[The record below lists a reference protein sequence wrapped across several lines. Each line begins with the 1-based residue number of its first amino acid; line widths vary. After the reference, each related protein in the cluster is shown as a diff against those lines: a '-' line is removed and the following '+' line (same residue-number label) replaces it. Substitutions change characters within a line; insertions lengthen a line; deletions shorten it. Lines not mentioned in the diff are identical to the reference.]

1 METQRLSGESA
12 RAYAAYECYREFGP
26 ERSQEKVS
34 QKLAKSRQ
42 IISRWS
48 AQYRWVNRAA
58 EWDKEQER
66 LREDARKAE
75 IERIMSEGYAATHN
89 RVKDLNKLARKQWKD
104 LQKKE
109 LVWLPDVKSI
119 GSGEFAERVDLIRYN
134 AALSEQFRASLD
146 DIAKEVGGRVKKID
160 GKLEITDPYSEAIKA
175 ARAIRNLDSGQ

>member
-1 METQRLSGESA
+1 
-12 RAYAAYECYREFGP
+12 
-26 ERSQEKVS
+26 
-34 QKLAKSRQ
+34 
-42 IISRWS
+42 
-48 AQYRWVNRAA
+48 
-58 EWDKEQER
+58 
-66 LREDARKAE
+66 
-75 IERIMSEGYAATHN
+75 MSEGYAATHN